1 MIELTE
7 AEARVLGVLL
17 EKEKST
23 PEYYPMTP
31 NSLMSGCN
39 QKSSR
44 NPVVQYD
51 EDTLMS
57 AIDGL
62 RKKGLILTVTGGG
75 SRVTKYRHNAGIVLD
90 LDHDEQ
96 AVLCLLLLRGPL
108 TPGDIRSNSGRLY
121 DFESL
126 DEVLKTLDKMM
137 NKEDSLILVLPK
149 RPGQKEARYMHILN
163 GQPNEETWVI
173 ESELK
178 TSHTQN
184 LEDRII
190 RLEQEVSDLKILV
203 DDLLLQLGI
212 NKP

>member
-1 MIELTE
+1 
-7 AEARVLGVLL
+7 
-17 EKEKST
+17 
-23 PEYYPMTP
+23 
-31 NSLMSGCN
+31 
-39 QKSSR
+39 
-44 NPVVQYD
+44 VVQYD
-51 EDTLMS
+51 DDTLMT

-96 AVLCLLLLRGPL
+96 ALLCLLLLRGPL
-108 TPGDIRSNSGRLY
+108 TPGDIRSNSGRLF

-126 DEVLKTLDKMM
+126 DEVLKLLDKMM
-137 NKEDSLILVLPK
+137 NKEDSLIRILPK

-163 GQPNEETWVI
+163 GEPNDESWAF

-178 TSHTQN
+178 ANHTQG
-184 LEDRII
+184 LEDRVL
-190 RLEQEVSDLKILV
+190 RLESEVLVLKSLV
-203 DDLLLQLGI
+203 DDLLSQLGI